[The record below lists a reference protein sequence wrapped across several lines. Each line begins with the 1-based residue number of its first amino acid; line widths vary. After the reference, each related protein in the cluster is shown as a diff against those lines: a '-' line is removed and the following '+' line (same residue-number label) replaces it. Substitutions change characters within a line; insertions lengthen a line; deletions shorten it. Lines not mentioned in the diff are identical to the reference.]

1 LGRGFTLAEIREAKL
16 GVAFAQSIGIS
27 IDHRR
32 HNRSQESLEANKK
45 RLLAYVSKLVLYP
58 RHGDKAKKGLIP
70 DTAKEAIKEIP
81 QNLEKAV
88 LGVPNASKREKPQKI
103 TKELKD
109 KKVYHT
115 LRAEMTRKKWAGKRE
130 KKAKEAEKR
139 E

>member
-1 LGRGFTLAEIREAKL
+1 LAEIREAKL

-58 RHGDKAKKGLIP
+58 LHADKAKKGLVA
-70 DTAKEAIKEIP
+70 DTTKEAI
-81 QNLEKAV
+81 EKAQVGQSLTKTV

-103 TKELKD
+103 TAELKN
-109 KKVYHT
+109 KKAYLT
-115 LRAEMTRKKWAGKRE
+115 LRTELTRKKWAGKRE